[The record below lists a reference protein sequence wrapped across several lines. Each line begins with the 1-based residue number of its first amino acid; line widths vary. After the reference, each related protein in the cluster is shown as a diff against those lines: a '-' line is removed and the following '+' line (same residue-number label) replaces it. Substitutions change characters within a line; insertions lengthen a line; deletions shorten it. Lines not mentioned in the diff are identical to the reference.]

1 MDAYRKAVE
10 SLTPELYRRL
20 RQAVETGRWPDGGSV
35 SKDQRAHALQAVIA
49 WETLHLP
56 VEQRSG
62 FIERTGC
69 GSDADAAQPI
79 TLLEPK
85 P

>member
-35 SKDQRAHALQAVIA
+35 TKEQRAHALQAVIA

-62 FIERTGC
+62 FIEKAGC
-69 GSDADAAQPI
+69 GSRDDEVQPI
-79 TLLEPK
+79 TLLEPRA
-85 P
+85 